1 MPSRDRSWT
10 HARSALLLLLLGL
23 TLLAVGWGVF
33 GPLGPV
39 HDATPEIERRLA
51 KLAAIAHWL
60 YGAGALALLGA
71 AGCLALA
78 LTRR

>member
-1 MPSRDRSWT
+1 MNFPRT
-10 HARSALLLLLLGL
+10 ALLLLLLGL
-23 TLLAVGWGVF
+23 ALLAVGWGVF

-51 KLAAIAHWL
+51 KLAVAERWC

-71 AGCLALA
+71 AACLAMALA
-78 LTRR
+78 RR